1 MLPRLFTVTAL
12 PLMLLAGCTS
22 PQQKLAQWAQ
32 ASGATTTVI
41 NTVEFPI
48 QAVIPTNLKP
58 SSRLTFYIEGD
69 GHAWATSSQPSLDP
83 TPRSFAVAKLA
94 MGRYPGIYLA
104 RPCQFIMS
112 PACNSAAWTDAR
124 FSPPVVE
131 AMNAVV
137 EQARTAVQ
145 RNICRAH
152 RVFRGAAI
160 ALLIAERRHDVSQVQ
175 SIAGNL
181 DPSAWVR
188 YHGFSPLAGSLD
200 PMADIAKLANTPQ
213 RHFSANNDR
222 NIAPALTRGYA
233 QDDRLRCVQ
242 VISLPGDHATV
253 LEGVDSHLLRA
264 PIPCTRVD
272 HDTSV
277 IDGTLVKP

>member
-12 PLMLLAGCTS
+12 SLMMLLAGCTS

-32 ASGATTTVI
+32 TSGATTPVI

-48 QAVIPTNLKP
+48 QTVIPTNLKP
-58 SSRLTFYIEGD
+58 GSRLTFYIEGD

-83 TPRSFAVAKLA
+83 SPRSFALAKLA

-112 PACNSAAWTDAR
+112 PACNRAVWTDAR
-124 FSPPVVE
+124 FSSPVVE
-131 AMNAVV
+131 AMNAAV
-137 EQARTAVQ
+137 EQLVQ
-145 RNICRAH
+145 KYSATSVELIGYSG
-152 RVFRGAAI
+152 GAAI

-181 DPSAWVR
+181 DPTAWVS

-200 PMADIAKLANTPQ
+200 PIADIARLANTPQ

-233 QDDRLRCVQ
+233 QDHRLRCVQ

-253 LEGVDSHLLRA
+253 LEGLDSHMLRA
-264 PIPCTRVD
+264 PIPCIRAD
-272 HDTSV
+272 HDTLSN
-277 IDGTLVKP
+277 

>member
-12 PLMLLAGCTS
+12 TLMLLVGCAT

-32 ASGATTTVI
+32 TSGATTTVI

-48 QAVIPTNLKP
+48 QTVIPTNLKP
-58 SSRLTFYIEGD
+58 GSRLTLYIEGD

-83 TPRSFAVAKLA
+83 SPRSFAVAKLA
-94 MGRYPGIYLA
+94 VGRYPGIYLA

-112 PACNSAAWTDAR
+112 PACNSAVWTDSR
-124 FSPPVVE
+124 FSSPVVE
-131 AMNAVV
+131 AMNAAV
-137 EQARTAVQ
+137 EQLVQ
-145 RNICRAH
+145 RYSATSVELIGYSG
-152 RVFRGAAI
+152 GAAI

-181 DPSAWVR
+181 DPTAWVR

-200 PMADIAKLANTPQ
+200 PIADIAKLANTPQ
-213 RHFSANNDR
+213 RHFIANNDR
-222 NIAPALTRGYA
+222 NIAPALTRDYA
-233 QDDRLRCVQ
+233 QNDRLRCVQ

-253 LEGVDSHLLRA
+253 LEGIDSHLLRA
-264 PIPCTRVD
+264 PIPCTRAN
-272 HDTSV
+272 HDNISNFSPT
-277 IDGTLVKP
+277 K

>member
-22 PQQKLAQWAQ
+22 PQQKLVQWAQ

-41 NTVEFPI
+41 NAVEFPI
-48 QAVIPTNLKP
+48 QAVIPANLEP
-58 SSRLTFYIEGD
+58 GSRLTFYIEGD

-112 PACNSAAWTDAR
+112 PACNRAFWTDSR

-137 EQARTAVQ
+137 EQLVQ
-145 RNICRAH
+145 RYSATSVELIGYSG
-152 RVFRGAAI
+152 GATI

-181 DPSAWVR
+181 DPTAWVR

-200 PMADIAKLANTPQ
+200 PMAEITKLANIPQ

-242 VISLPGDHATV
+242 VISLSGDHATV
-253 LEGVDSHLLRA
+253 LAGIDSYMLRA
-264 PIPCTRVD
+264 PIPCTSVD
-272 HDTSV
+272 RDTSSN
-277 IDGTLVKP
+277 